1 MRAISDFA
9 LLTVSSERSE
19 NYGQVSN
26 KSCIW
31 GEAIITG
38 RRLFWF
44 DREIIQDLFD
54 TWYL

>member
-44 DREIIQDLFD
+44 DREIIQDLFE